1 MQSIRTYCFK
11 VADPNP
17 GKVAA
22 LRRLA
27 SGRWRKGLHFAL
39 EMAKA
44 HRPTSAF
51 ALHPWVYR
59 DLRRFGLDAQLACA
73 CRDKAFEAW
82 TAHQRRQAEQ
92 PGRGGF
98 PHFGEHPALRFN
110 LPRSCRLFTRG
121 AQHWMDITTPA
132 GRIRLRITGQA
143 KALDRVWAA
152 KPTHAELV
160 FQGDQLF
167 FHVAVKT
174 AVAKPSAQDRQT
186 FVGIDFNVF
195 HHLIVAVAMSATGSI
210 LGTFW
215 VPAGRFNWKRKH
227 FHESRRALQAAGARR
242 KVKSLRGREQ
252 HFVESF
258 LHEATTRL
266 IRWAAHFP
274 APFLALEDL
283 HGIRQH
289 VHASRTWNRK
299 LHSWPF
305 GSGQAMLSYKGLPEG
320 FFVKPL
326 RGAFSSRYCSRCGGR
341 STRRS
346 GASFACLACGY
357 GLNAHLNGAANMAWR
372 AVRYTQTAAGR
383 ADSPAAERQ
392 SGPDAGD
399 RDAAPAAQSSLGP
412 HLVPHVSC
420 KPLIS
425 SGAVDTSHAP

>member
-1 MQSIRTYCFK
+1 MQSIRTYRFK
-11 VADPNP
+11 VKDPNV

-27 SGRWRKGLHFAL
+27 AGPWRKGLHFAL
-39 EMAKA
+39 EMAKE

-51 ALHPWVYR
+51 DLHPWVYR
-59 DLRRFGLDAQLACA
+59 DLRHFGLDAQLACA

-82 TAHQRRQAEQ
+82 HAYQRLRAAH

-98 PHFGEHPALRFN
+98 PHFGTRPALRFN

-121 AQHWMDITTPA
+121 AQHWMDATTPA
-132 GRIRLRITGQA
+132 GRIRLRITGKA
-143 KALDRVWAA
+143 TALDRVWKA

-160 FQGDQLF
+160 FEGEQLC
-167 FHVAVKT
+167 FHVALTT
-174 AVAKPSAQDRQT
+174 AVAKPSAQNRQT

-195 HHLIVAVAMSATGSI
+195 RHLIVAVAMTAGGQR

-227 FHESRRALQAAGARR
+227 FTATRRALQAAGARR
-242 KVKSLRGREQ
+242 KVNALKGREQ
-252 HFVESF
+252 HFVESV
-258 LHEATTRL
+258 LHDATTRL

-283 HGIRQH
+283 RGIRQH
-289 VHASRTWNRK
+289 VHASRTWNRQ

-305 GSGQAMLSYKGLPEG
+305 RSGQAMVSYKGLSEG
-320 FFVKPL
+320 FLVKPL
-326 RGAFSSRYCSRCGGR
+326 RGAFSSRYCSRCGG
-341 STRRS
+341 SHTRRS

-372 AVRYTQTAAGR
+372 AVRYTQAAAGR
-383 ADSPAAERQ
+383 AECPTAERQ

-420 KPLIS
+420 KPL
-425 SGAVDTSHAP
+425 TSVRGS

>member
-11 VADPNP
+11 VADANP

-22 LRRLA
+22 LRGLA
-27 SGRWRKGLHFAL
+27 AGCWRKGLHFAL

-44 HRPTSAF
+44 HRPGSAF
-51 ALHPWVYR
+51 ALHPWVYG

-82 TAHQRRQAEQ
+82 HAHQRRRAAH
-92 PGRGGF
+92 PGGGGF
-98 PHFGEHPALRFN
+98 PHFGDHPAIRFN

-121 AQHWMDITTPA
+121 PQHWIEATTPA
-132 GRIRLRITGQA
+132 GRIRLRITGKA
-143 KALDRVWAA
+143 KALALVWGAT
-152 KPTHAELV
+152 PTHAELV
-160 FQGDQLF
+160 FKDAQLF
-167 FHVAVKT
+167 FHVAMKT
-174 AVAKPSAQDRQT
+174 AVATPSATDRQT
-186 FVGIDFNVF
+186 FVGLDFNVF
-195 HHLIVAVAMSATGSI
+195 HHLIVAVAMTAAGTI

-227 FHESRRALQAAGARR
+227 FHATRRALQAAGARR
-242 KVKSLRGREQ
+242 TVKAVGDREQ
-252 HFVESF
+252 HFVETF

-274 APFLALEDL
+274 DPFLALEDL
-283 HGIRQH
+283 RGIRQH

-305 GSGQAMLSYKGLPEG
+305 GSGQAMISYKGLSEG
-320 FFVKPL
+320 CFTTPL

-341 STRRS
+341 TTRRS

-372 AVRYTQTAAGR
+372 AVRYTQAAAGR
-383 ADSPAAERQ
+383 AESRTAERQ
-392 SGPDAGD
+392 SGPYVGD

-412 HLVPHVSC
+412 HLVPPVSC
-420 KPLIS
+420 KPL
-425 SGAVDTSHAP
+425 TSVRGS

>member
-11 VADPNP
+11 VKDPNP

-22 LRRLA
+22 LRCLA

-44 HRPTSAF
+44 HRPGSAF

-59 DLRRFGLDAQLACA
+59 DLRHFGLNAQLACA
-73 CRDKAFEAW
+73 CRDKAYEAW
-82 TAHQRRQAEQ
+82 HAYQHLRAEH

-98 PHFGEHPALRFN
+98 PHFGERPAIRLN
-110 LPRSCRLFTRG
+110 LPRSGRLFTRG
-121 AQHWMDITTPA
+121 AQHWMEATTPA
-132 GRIRLRITGQA
+132 GRIRLRITGKA
-143 KALDRVWAA
+143 NALDRVWSA

-160 FQGDQLF
+160 FQGAQLF
-167 FHVAVKT
+167 FHVALKT
-174 AVAKPSAQDRQT
+174 AVAKPSAKDRKT

-195 HHLIVAVAMSATGSI
+195 HHLIVAVAMTAAGGI

-227 FHESRRALQAAGARR
+227 FHESRRALQAAAARR
-242 KVKSLRGREQ
+242 KVQALKAREQ
-252 HFVESF
+252 HFVEAF
-258 LHEATTRL
+258 LHNATTSL
-266 IRWAAHFP
+266 IRWVSHFP

-305 GSGQAMLSYKGLPEG
+305 GSGQAMILYKGLLEG
-320 FFVKPL
+320 CLVKPL

-341 STRRS
+341 NTRRS
-346 GASFACLACGY
+346 GPPSPV
-357 GLNAHLNGAANMAWR
+357 WP
-372 AVRYTQTAAGR
+372 
-383 ADSPAAERQ
+383 ADM
-392 SGPDAGD
+392 G
-399 RDAAPAAQSSLGP
+399 
-412 HLVPHVSC
+412 
-420 KPLIS
+420 
-425 SGAVDTSHAP
+425 

>member
-1 MQSIRTYCFK
+1 MQSIRTYRFK

-17 GKVAA
+17 GKVAV

-44 HRPTSAF
+44 HHPTSAF
-51 ALHPWVYR
+51 ALHPRVYR
-59 DLRRFGLDAQLACA
+59 ELRRFRLDAQLACA
-73 CRDKAFEAW
+73 CRDKAFETW
-82 TAHQRRQAEQ
+82 TAYQRLRAEH
-92 PGRGGF
+92 PGRGRF
-98 PHFGEHPALRFN
+98 PHFGERPALRFN
-110 LPRSCRLFTRG
+110 IPRSCRLFTRG
-121 AQHWMDITTPA
+121 AQHWMDVTTPA
-132 GRIRLRITGQA
+132 GRIRLRITG
-143 KALDRVWAA
+143 KTTALARVWGAT
-152 KPTHAELV
+152 PTHAELV
-160 FQGDQLF
+160 FRGAQLF
-167 FHVAVKT
+167 FHVAIKT
-174 AVAKPSAQDRQT
+174 AVAKPSAKDRQT
-186 FVGIDFNVF
+186 FVGIDFNIF
-195 HHLIVAVAMSATGSI
+195 HHLIVAVAMTASGKI

-227 FHESRRALQAAGARR
+227 FHESRRTLQAAGARR
-242 KVKSLRGREQ
+242 KVKALKRREQ

-258 LHEATTRL
+258 LHDATTRL

-283 HGIRQH
+283 RGIRQH
-289 VHASRTWNRK
+289 IHVSRTWNRK

-305 GSGQAMLSYKGLPEG
+305 RSGQAMLSYKGLPEG
-320 FFVKPL
+320 CFTTPL

-341 STRRS
+341 QTRRS
-346 GASFACLACGY
+346 GASFACLVCGY

-383 ADSPAAERQ
+383 AESPTAERQ

-399 RDAAPAAQSSLGP
+399 RDAVPAAQSSLGL

-420 KPLIS
+420 KPLTLVRGS
-425 SGAVDTSHAP
+425 

>member
-1 MQSIRTYCFK
+1 MKAIHTYRFK
-11 VADPNP
+11 VKDPNP

-51 ALHPWVYR
+51 DLHPWVYR

-82 TAHQRRQAEQ
+82 HACQRRRAEH

-98 PHFGEHPALRFN
+98 PHFGERPALRFN

-121 AQHWMDITTPA
+121 AQHWMDATTPA
-132 GRIRLRITGQA
+132 GRIRLRITGKA
-143 KALDRVWAA
+143 KALERVWRA

-160 FQGDQLF
+160 FQGAQLF
-167 FHVAVKT
+167 FHVALKT
-174 AVAKPSAQDRQT
+174 AVAKPSAKDRET

-195 HHLIVAVAMSATGSI
+195 HHLIVAVAMTATGKS

-227 FHESRRALQAAGARR
+227 FTATRRALQAAGARR
-242 KVKSLRGREQ
+242 KVQALKSREQ

-266 IRWAAHFP
+266 IRWASHFP

-305 GSGQAMLSYKGLPEG
+305 RSGQAMLSYKGLPEG
-320 FFVKPL
+320 CFTTPL

-341 STRRS
+341 QTRRS

-383 ADSPAAERQ
+383 AESPTAERQ
-392 SGPDAGD
+392 SGPNVGD

-412 HLVPHVSC
+412 HLAPHVSC
-420 KPLIS
+420 KPL
-425 SGAVDTSHAP
+425 TSVRGS

>member
-17 GKVAA
+17 GKVAV

-44 HRPTSAF
+44 HRPNSAF

-73 CRDKAFEAW
+73 CRDKAFETW
-82 TAHQRRQAEQ
+82 HAHQQRRAEH

-98 PHFGEHPALRFN
+98 PHFGEQLALRFN

-121 AQHWMDITTPA
+121 AQHWMDVTTPA
-132 GRIRLRITGQA
+132 GRIRLRITGKA
-143 KALDRVWAA
+143 KALERVWGAT
-152 KPTHAELV
+152 PTHAELV
-160 FQGDQLF
+160 FRGEQLF
-167 FHVAVKT
+167 FHVALTTKVT
-174 AVAKPSAQDRQT
+174 KPSAKDRQT
-186 FVGIDFNVF
+186 FVGIDFNIS
-195 HHLIVAVAMSATGSI
+195 HHLIVAVAMTATGKS
-210 LGTFW
+210 LGTLW

-227 FHESRRALQAAGARR
+227 FHETRRALQAAGARR
-242 KVKSLRGREQ
+242 KVKSLKSREQ
-252 HFVESF
+252 HFVEAF

-283 HGIRQH
+283 RGIRQH

-305 GSGQAMLSYKGLPEG
+305 RSGQAMLSYKGLPEG

-346 GASFACLACGY
+346 GASFTCLACGY
-357 GLNAHLNGAANMAWR
+357 GLNAHLNGAANLAWR

-383 ADSPAAERQ
+383 AESPTAERQ
-392 SGPDAGD
+392 SGPNVGD
-399 RDAAPAAQSSLGP
+399 RDAVPAAQSSLGP
-412 HLVPHVSC
+412 HLVPHGSC
-420 KPLIS
+420 KPL
-425 SGAVDTSHAP
+425 TSVRGS